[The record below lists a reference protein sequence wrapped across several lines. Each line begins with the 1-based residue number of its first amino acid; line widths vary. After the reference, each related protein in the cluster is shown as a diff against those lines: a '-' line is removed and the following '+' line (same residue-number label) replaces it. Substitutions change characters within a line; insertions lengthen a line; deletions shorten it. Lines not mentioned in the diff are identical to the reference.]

1 MCAKRVGRETCL
13 TTKQQLHSTAVIW
26 DAYDRACIMLV
37 IQRGSWQSTD
47 AGDTGHLMKKKM
59 KTNSRFIK
67 CLITMDLNFNKFR
80 CSECLT

>member
-37 IQRGSWQSTD
+37 IQREGVGNLLMLGTL
-47 AGDTGHLMKKKM
+47 DT
-59 KTNSRFIK
+59 
-67 CLITMDLNFNKFR
+67 
-80 CSECLT
+80 